1 MKELMDDEQ
10 LLIVPA
16 DKGNATVVMDKEDY
30 IHKLSTLLQE
40 DTYHE
45 IKTDPTAKIQKQIK
59 GLLYQSSVPMEER
72 RRLLE
77 PAPKPPR
84 LYGLPKVHKEGF
96 PLRPIVSAID
106 SPTHNL
112 ARYLAKQLQ
121 PFSGRTPT
129 YVRNSAHFIELI
141 EELRVSDTDMLVSFD
156 VESLFTNIPIDEA
169 VEITKSLVAEGLA
182 EDIPKMVEFCLTN
195 SYFVWNG
202 TFYGQRKGAAI
213 GSPLSPIIANLFME
227 KLEEK
232 ALRTYE
238 KPPKMFLRYVDDTS
252 VVWPH
257 GKSELNNF
265 LRHLNI
271 QNSSIKFTMEI
282 DENGRLPFLDVLVSK
297 KQNGRLGHS
306 VYRKPTHTDQ
316 YLNANSHH
324 HPQQKRATF
333 STLYQRAFSI
343 CDGDS
348 IENEKRLIINAFK
361 KNDFSVNTIVNMV
374 AKEEKKHKQLAQ
386 KTNAEKT
393 ERDIEEKKIF
403 NYAYYLLAGSTWIW
417 EALSKLKSDES
428 PIILRADKGNATV
441 LMTRKDYNEK
451 ISQLLDDPAYQQL
464 KSNPTTRIERQV
476 KELIKRSS
484 IPQETQRNLIPSAEK
499 PPRLYGLPKIHKEG
513 VPLRPIVSQIGA
525 PTYLLSNGVW

>member
-1 MKELMDDEQ
+1 
-10 LLIVPA
+10 
-16 DKGNATVVMDKEDY
+16 
-30 IHKLSTLLQE
+30 
-40 DTYHE
+40 
-45 IKTDPTAKIQKQIK
+45 
-59 GLLYQSSVPMEER
+59 MEER

-141 EELRVSDTDMLVSFD
+141 KELRVSDTDMLVSFD
-156 VESLFTNIPIDEA
+156 VESLFTNIPIEEA

-182 EDIPKMVEFCLTN
+182 EDIPKMVESCLTN

-202 TFYGQRKGAAI
+202 TFYGQRM

-238 KPPKMFLRYVDDTS
+238 KPPKMFLRYVDDTF

-265 LRHLNI
+265 LRHFNI
-271 QNSSIKFTMEI
+271 QNSSINFTMEI
-282 DENGRLPFLDVLVSK
+282 EENGLLPFLDVLVSK

-386 KTNAEKT
+386 KTTAEK
-393 ERDIEEKKIF
+393 
-403 NYAYYLLAGSTWIW
+403 
-417 EALSKLKSDES
+417 
-428 PIILRADKGNATV
+428 
-441 LMTRKDYNEK
+441 
-451 ISQLLDDPAYQQL
+451 
-464 KSNPTTRIERQV
+464 
-476 KELIKRSS
+476 KRSG
-484 IPQETQRNLIPSAEK
+484 I
-499 PPRLYGLPKIHKEG
+499 
-513 VPLRPIVSQIGA
+513 
-525 PTYLLSNGVW
+525 